1 MADFLEEVVYGVIK
15 YGSSWQDDYSVNI
28 VTTSGGSEYRSL
40 IHPLPARKFVLNYE
54 LDRDDMWTDLIGLW
68 HRAHGKF
75 AGFRARCHD
84 EYSSNGAVG
93 TPTAFDQPM
102 LPVSTGVYQL
112 RKYYGREGAAGATG
126 YAYRNILKPETG
138 TTLVGIGATAI
149 RSADWSIVTSTGR
162 VTFAAD
168 QTYAITGISNAAS
181 AVITLGTHGLVTGQS
196 VQISGVAGMT
206 QINGLR
212 ALITG
217 TSGTTITVAI
227 NSLGFSTWSSGGV
240 VHTRPQ
246 VGETVTAGFNFHF
259 PVRFNTSLPVGQ
271 DYPGHRIVDGV
282 ELMEILN
289 P

>member
-28 VTTSGGSEYRSL
+28 VTTSGGNEYRSL

-93 TPTAFDQPM
+93 TPTPLDQ
-102 LPVSTGVYQL
+102 STLVLTATTRQL
-112 RKYYGREGAAGATG
+112 IKAYGLDKTAGATG
-126 YAYRNILKPETG
+126 YAYRHVKKPVSGTVVAAKNGVTLGGGDFSVNTTTG
-138 TTLVGIGATAI
+138 VVTVPTAI
-149 RSADWSIVTSTGR
+149 
-162 VTFAAD
+162 
-168 QTYAITGISNAAS
+168 ITD
-181 AVITLGTHGLVTGQS
+181 VI
-196 VQISGVAGMT
+196 
-206 QINGLR
+206 
-212 ALITG
+212 
-217 TSGTTITVAI
+217 
-227 NSLGFSTWSSGGV
+227 
-240 VHTRPQ
+240 
-246 VGETVTAGFNFHF
+246 TAGFQFDF